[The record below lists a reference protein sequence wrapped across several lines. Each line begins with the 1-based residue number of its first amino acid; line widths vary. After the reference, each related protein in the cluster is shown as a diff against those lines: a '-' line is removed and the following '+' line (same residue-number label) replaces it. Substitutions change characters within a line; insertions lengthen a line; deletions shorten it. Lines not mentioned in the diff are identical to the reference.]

1 MNFSI
6 SLEIIIIICIS
17 LLAVMSSFAFL
28 TYKLVLAKIGKCSF
42 FKGQTKKETTIE
54 IDYTISKYMSGL
66 ANAEEVSQ
74 KQIESIID
82 TTVNDIISLVLFEY
96 SSVIDPKWD
105 VYEVNKVQDLLEL
118 YLARDLR
125 NILHPKLKQVYYSN
139 LANSTEQSELT
150 DLVEDLTHTLID
162 SMALGIKRYTYV
174 SKLFGNIEDVLVN
187 NTRKIF
193 DELRMSISKLSAV
206 RSTYDTTLSTIKADA
221 KERIYNLIEE
231 LSKLENVGANI

>member
-1 MNFSI
+1 
-6 SLEIIIIICIS
+6 
-17 LLAVMSSFAFL
+17 
-28 TYKLVLAKIGKCSF
+28 
-42 FKGQTKKETTIE
+42 
-54 IDYTISKYMSGL
+54 MSGL

-118 YLARDLR
+118 YLARDLMG
-125 NILHPKLKQVYYSN
+125 ILYPKLKQVYYSN

-206 RSTYDTTLSTIKADA
+206 RTTYDTTLSTIKSDA

>member
-28 TYKLVLAKIGKCSF
+28 TYKFILAKIGKCSF

-66 ANAEEVSQ
+66 ANAEEASQ